1 MNLKNAFIVL
11 ILLVASS
18 FHTCFAESESKKSIN
33 FEDELI
39 EGINRKPLDS
49 FNQLSEQ
56 DRKKKDHL
64 YHKRSGFNDR
74 DRILNLETGGFQ

>member
-1 MNLKNAFIVL
+1 MKPFVIFIMMVSYFS
-11 ILLVASS
+11 AD
-18 FHTCFAESESKKSIN
+18 CFAQSKRSKSIN

-56 DRKKKDHL
+56 NKNKKSHL
-64 YHKRSGFNDR
+64 YNKRSGFNDR
-74 DRILNLETGGFQ
+74 QQVLFTEMELTQ